1 MSTLTEG
8 EQECQPDSFRGLAQ
22 FRERQRMQR
31 SQRRTWT
38 VGVAL
43 ITVSCALL
51 AAFPVTRVLAE
62 RCVDACLAETS
73 QLIWWPKAVPEGGVH
88 TRVQDATS
96 RKAAPDFTLTD
107 ATGRP
112 VRLAELRGKVVL
124 LNFWATWCGPCRVET
139 PWFVEFEKAYRG
151 DGLEVL
157 GIALDDGGWQP
168 VRTFMSENQINYRV
182 MLGGD
187 AIARLYGGV
196 ESMPTT
202 LVIDRAGRI
211 AATHVGLTAQ
221 EVYRTEIEA
230 TLAEQ

>member
-124 LNFWATWCGPCRVET
+124 LNFWATWCGPCR
-139 PWFVEFEKAYRG
+139 WRLRG
-151 DGLEVL
+151 LWSSRKL
-157 GIALDDGGWQP
+157 
-168 VRTFMSENQINYRV
+168 
-182 MLGGD
+182 
-187 AIARLYGGV
+187 
-196 ESMPTT
+196 
-202 LVIDRAGRI
+202 I
-211 AATHVGLTAQ
+211 AAMAWKCWGSHSM
-221 EVYRTEIEA
+221 TEGGSRCGP
-230 TLAEQ
+230 L